1 MHTEFRPETYAR
13 LTAANAELTKT
24 GIMLSRKA
32 TQRPWLVFTMGRHP
46 ITGKNCGTLSAHAT
60 LSSAIAKARTLEA

>member
-46 ITGKNCGTLSAHAT
+46 ITGKNAFSWGGMDIITQETS
-60 LSSAIAKARTLEA
+60 